1 VAQIERLRE
10 TGISVIFVSH
20 RLEEVR
26 RVANTVTVLR
36 DGHRVWVGPA
46 AGLDEAA
53 LVRRM
58 VGRDVAY
65 ERRPPARP
73 PETTPL
79 LEVAGL
85 SQGAA
90 FRDVSL
96 TLARGEIV
104 GLAGLIGAGRTPL
117 ARAIAGIDPW
127 DSGTVRLAGRDYRPR
142 HRATRLRGASSTCR
156 RIASATAWCWGCG
169 CVRTSP
175 SRCCTASPAPAE

>member
-1 VAQIERLRE
+1 VRRGALHELGLFIDPREPVGRLSVARQQLVELARAWCATRDSSRWTSPPPRSRHNEVAHLVAQNRAAPRN
-10 TGISVIFVSH
+10 GISVIFVSH

-79 LEVAGL
+79 LEVTG
-85 SQGAA
+85 S
-90 FRDVSL
+90 
-96 TLARGEIV
+96 AREPHFV
-104 GLAGLIGAGRTPL
+104 
-117 ARAIAGIDPW
+117 
-127 DSGTVRLAGRDYRPR
+127 
-142 HRATRLRGASSTCR
+142 TCR
-156 RIASATAWCWGCG
+156 
-169 CVRTSP
+169 
-175 SRCCTASPAPAE
+175 